1 MSVVLAGGMTTGMN
15 LGGCSAGGDKENGGN
30 KEASKELNLWMHN
43 GQAFVDETKK
53 LAENYEKETGVKINI
68 QTFPYDAMSQK
79 MKAAFTAG
87 NEPDIMQVFGA
98 WIPTYMNQ
106 KLLAEVPEELSAN
119 FETDYLQGAVD
130 GYAKDGTYYGVPIE
144 MNVEYGL
151 FYNREDAAAAG
162 VPDGPKTFDDVMK
175 IAKNSAKFNG
185 DVQEYGGLEF
195 YNGDNFAALFLSWIM
210 QNGGDFWNEDQTK
223 FVLTSPEAKEAWQK
237 LVDLV
242 TVEKVT
248 DTKHITAKMP
258 TEQYF
263 FANKAAQLVKGS
275 WASAVGDDLENE
287 NWKYVFMPPV
297 KGDIPY
303 FAVESGWGYV
313 VSENSKNKDTA
324 WDFVKYCMEPE
335 NAKEFNLGTGTVAS
349 LKAII
354 DDEGYQSD
362 ERNVRVSDQYQY
374 LQYARSVGPVQD
386 MDFVKK
392 TLLDTFTKAASGSIG
407 TDEALEEMETSINN
421 HIQELLKQ
429 AK

>member
-1 MSVVLAGGMTTGMN
+1 M
-15 LGGCSAGGDKENGGN
+15 
-30 KEASKELNLWMHN
+30 
-43 GQAFVDETKK
+43 
-53 LAENYEKETGVKINI
+53 
-68 QTFPYDAMSQK
+68 
-79 MKAAFTAG
+79 
-87 NEPDIMQVFGA
+87 
-98 WIPTYMNQ
+98 
-106 KLLAEVPEELSAN
+106 
-119 FETDYLQGAVD
+119 
-130 GYAKDGTYYGVPIE
+130 
-144 MNVEYGL
+144 
-151 FYNREDAAAAG
+151 
-162 VPDGPKTFDDVMK
+162 
-175 IAKNSAKFNG
+175 
-185 DVQEYGGLEF
+185 
-195 YNGDNFAALFLSWIM
+195 
-210 QNGGDFWNEDQTK
+210 
-223 FVLTSPEAKEAWQK
+223 
-237 LVDLV
+237 
-242 TVEKVT
+242 EKVT

-349 LKAII
+349 LKAFI

>member
-1 MSVVLAGGMTTGMN
+1 M
-15 LGGCSAGGDKENGGN
+15 
-30 KEASKELNLWMHN
+30 N
-43 GQAFVDETKK
+43 GQWDFAFDDENIGVLEGWSHTVRGDRKI
-53 LAENYEKETGVKINI
+53 NVPFTYETGKSGIGDERPHGVIWYWKNI
-68 QTFPYDAMSQK
+68 TI
-79 MKAAFTAG
+79 T
-87 NEPDIMQVFGA
+87 NEFKKDQSIQ
-98 WIPTYMNQ
+98 I
-106 KLLAEVPEELSAN
+106 N
-119 FETDYLQGAVD
+119 FEGCDYHLDLWVNGVYKGSHDGA
-130 GYAKDGTYYGVPIE
+130 
-144 MNVEYGL
+144 
-151 FYNREDAAAAG
+151 
-162 VPDGPKTFDDVMK
+162 
-175 IAKNSAKFNG
+175 
-185 DVQEYGGLEF
+185 
-195 YNGDNFAALFLSWIM
+195 WIM

>member
-1 MSVVLAGGMTTGMN
+1 MNGNFESPVRYEEEILTGFTQAYQAVLDCKEEFKMRLRDLEDTKIRSLAADTQRYSMLLSSSYHPSLLKDGADREIFLYSLWRGRDDE
-15 LGGCSAGGDKENGGN
+15 DKE
-30 KEASKELNLWMHN
+30 L
-43 GQAFVDETKK
+43 V
-53 LAENYEKETGVKINI
+53 EKEVL
-68 QTFPYDAMSQK
+68 S
-79 MKAAFTAG
+79 
-87 NEPDIMQVFGA
+87 
-98 WIPTYMNQ
+98 
-106 KLLAEVPEELSAN
+106 LL
-119 FETDYLQGAVD
+119 
-130 GYAKDGTYYGVPIE
+130 
-144 MNVEYGL
+144 
-151 FYNREDAAAAG
+151 
-162 VPDGPKTFDDVMK
+162 
-175 IAKNSAKFNG
+175 
-185 DVQEYGGLEF
+185 
-195 YNGDNFAALFLSWIM
+195 
-210 QNGGDFWNEDQTK
+210 
-223 FVLTSPEAKEAWQK
+223 
-237 LVDLV
+237 
-242 TVEKVT
+242 
-248 DTKHITAKMP
+248 
-258 TEQYF
+258 
-263 FANKAAQLVKGS
+263 
-275 WASAVGDDLENE
+275 
-287 NWKYVFMPPV
+287 

-313 VSENSKNKDTA
+313 VSENSKNKDPA

>member
-1 MSVVLAGGMTTGMN
+1 
-15 LGGCSAGGDKENGGN
+15 
-30 KEASKELNLWMHN
+30 
-43 GQAFVDETKK
+43 
-53 LAENYEKETGVKINI
+53 
-68 QTFPYDAMSQK
+68 
-79 MKAAFTAG
+79 
-87 NEPDIMQVFGA
+87 
-98 WIPTYMNQ
+98 MNQ

-335 NAKEFNLGTGTVAS
+335 NAKEFNLVTGTVAS

>member
-1 MSVVLAGGMTTGMN
+1 MADDAQSVSDNA
-15 LGGCSAGGDKENGGN
+15 
-30 KEASKELNLWMHN
+30 EL
-43 GQAFVDETKK
+43 E
-53 LAENYEKETGVKINI
+53 
-68 QTFPYDAMSQK
+68 
-79 MKAAFTAG
+79 
-87 NEPDIMQVFGA
+87 DI
-98 WIPTYMNQ
+98 
-106 KLLAEVPEELSAN
+106 
-119 FETDYLQGAVD
+119 
-130 GYAKDGTYYGVPIE
+130 
-144 MNVEYGL
+144 
-151 FYNREDAAAAG
+151 
-162 VPDGPKTFDDVMK
+162 
-175 IAKNSAKFNG
+175 
-185 DVQEYGGLEF
+185 
-195 YNGDNFAALFLSWIM
+195 
-210 QNGGDFWNEDQTK
+210 
-223 FVLTSPEAKEAWQK
+223 
-237 LVDLV
+237 
-242 TVEKVT
+242 
-248 DTKHITAKMP
+248 AKMP

>member
-1 MSVVLAGGMTTGMN
+1 M
-15 LGGCSAGGDKENGGN
+15 
-30 KEASKELNLWMHN
+30 
-43 GQAFVDETKK
+43 
-53 LAENYEKETGVKINI
+53 
-68 QTFPYDAMSQK
+68 
-79 MKAAFTAG
+79 
-87 NEPDIMQVFGA
+87 
-98 WIPTYMNQ
+98 
-106 KLLAEVPEELSAN
+106 
-119 FETDYLQGAVD
+119 
-130 GYAKDGTYYGVPIE
+130 
-144 MNVEYGL
+144 
-151 FYNREDAAAAG
+151 
-162 VPDGPKTFDDVMK
+162 
-175 IAKNSAKFNG
+175 
-185 DVQEYGGLEF
+185 
-195 YNGDNFAALFLSWIM
+195 
-210 QNGGDFWNEDQTK
+210 
-223 FVLTSPEAKEAWQK
+223 
-237 LVDLV
+237 
-242 TVEKVT
+242 
-248 DTKHITAKMP
+248 
-258 TEQYF
+258 
-263 FANKAAQLVKGS
+263 
-275 WASAVGDDLENE
+275 ENE

-324 WDFVKYCMEPE
+324 WDFVKYYMEPE